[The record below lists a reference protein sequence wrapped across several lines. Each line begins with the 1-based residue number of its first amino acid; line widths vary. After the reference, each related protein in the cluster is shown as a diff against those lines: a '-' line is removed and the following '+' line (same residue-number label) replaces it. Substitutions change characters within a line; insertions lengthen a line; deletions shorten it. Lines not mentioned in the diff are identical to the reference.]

1 MEKPEQPGGTP
12 SARQTAARQREPQT
26 APQQREPQ
34 IGAQTAARQ
43 EETRQTPPALQGDTQ
58 TFPAPQPWEYG
69 QPRIKSKNAA
79 LLQWGCALVILLCAA
94 SALLFAFL
102 PIFPYSADGA
112 DGAFSAFELVQ
123 NGAAAYNAN
132 GSLVAVCAL
141 YLCIALLAP
150 IFLAALLTHAG
161 SYTRNMRKLAWVFSM
176 LQTMWN
182 VVSAGLYI
190 LAVSLSSGSESSA
203 LPFVYCGLSIFLF
216 VFACILYRAKNA
228 DEQAG
233 LTVWDTLGV
242 RAACAGYAAPLAI
255 LFSLGES
262 AILLVFFLCIPLHTN
277 ELFTYT
283 LPDIYNSLLVWKDLA
298 SMDTGRILCIV
309 LFVLLALGCF
319 FRILFSALYA
329 AADGDEKKMLHCKGL
344 SAWGFLFHVA
354 AFILLAAMLWACI
367 GESTFFTML
376 VWLPLFVTL
385 LVLLV
390 SIFDLLPPRAPKP
403 ERQPTKLFR
412 R

>member
-1 MEKPEQPGGTP
+1 MEKPEQPGATP
-12 SARQTAARQREPQT
+12 SAPQTAPQQKQPQTAARQREPQT
-26 APQQREPQ
+26 A
-34 IGAQTAARQ
+34 AQTAARQ
-43 EETRQTPPALQGDTQ
+43 EETRQPL
-58 TFPAPQPWEYG
+58 PAPQPWEYG
-69 QPRIKSKNAA
+69 QPRVKSKNAA
-79 LLQWGCALVILLCAA
+79 LLQWGCALLILLCAA

-102 PIFPYSADGA
+102 RIFPYSADGA

-176 LQTMWN
+176 FQTMWS

-190 LAVSLSSGSESSA
+190 LAVSLSSGGESSA
-203 LPFVYCGLSIFLF
+203 LPYVYCGLSIFLF
-216 VFACILYRAKNA
+216 VFACILCKAKNA

-233 LTVWDTLGV
+233 LTLWDTLGV
-242 RAACAGYAAPLAI
+242 RAACAGYAAPLAV

-376 VWLPLFVTL
+376 VWLSLFVTL
-385 LVLLV
+385 LVLLI
-390 SIFDLLPPRAPKP
+390 SIFDLLPPRAPM
-403 ERQPTKLFR
+403 PTKLFR

>member
-1 MEKPEQPGGTP
+1 MEKPDQPGGTP
-12 SARQTAARQREPQT
+12 SARQTAAQQKQPQT
-26 APQQREPQ
+26 APQQRE
-34 IGAQTAARQ
+34 AQT
-43 EETRQTPPALQGDTQ
+43 ETIQ
-58 TFPAPQPWEYG
+58 TFPAPQTWKYG
-69 QPRIKSKNAA
+69 QPRVKSKNAA
-79 LLQWGCALVILLCAA
+79 LLQWGCALLILLCAA

-102 PIFPYSADGA
+102 RIFPYSADGA

-123 NGAAAYNAN
+123 NGAAAFNAN

-176 LQTMWN
+176 LQTMWS

-190 LAVSLSSGSESSA
+190 LAASLSSGSESSA
-203 LPFVYCGLSIFLF
+203 LPYVYCGLSIFLF

-233 LTVWDTLGV
+233 LTIWDTLGI

-329 AADGDEKKMLHCKGL
+329 AADGDEKKMQHCKGL

-367 GESTFFTML
+367 GESTFVTML
-376 VWLPLFVTL
+376 VWLSLFVTL
-385 LVLLV
+385 LVLLI
-390 SIFDLLPPRAPKP
+390 SIFDLLPPRAPM
-403 ERQPTKLFR
+403 PTKLFKR
-412 R
+412 

>member
-12 SARQTAARQREPQT
+12 SARQT

-43 EETRQTPPALQGDTQ
+43 EEMRQTP
-58 TFPAPQPWEYG
+58 PAPQPWEYG
-69 QPRIKSKNAA
+69 QPRVKSKNAA

-123 NGAAAYNAN
+123 NGAEAYSAN

-176 LQTMWN
+176 LQTMWS

-190 LAVSLSSGSESSA
+190 LAASLSSGGESSA
-203 LPFVYCGLSIFLF
+203 LPYSLALPKGTKRACALRSSSSQKSRFAAIFGNPVAAYLRLLRKGVNVRDFYYFSRKENHTFPQRNSIWQN
-216 VFACILYRAKNA
+216 FACCRK
-228 DEQAG
+228 
-233 LTVWDTLGV
+233 
-242 RAACAGYAAPLAI
+242 
-255 LFSLGES
+255 GE
-262 AILLVFFLCIPLHTN
+262 C
-277 ELFTYT
+277 
-283 LPDIYNSLLVWKDLA
+283 
-298 SMDTGRILCIV
+298 
-309 LFVLLALGCF
+309 
-319 FRILFSALYA
+319 
-329 AADGDEKKMLHCKGL
+329 
-344 SAWGFLFHVA
+344 A
-354 AFILLAAMLWACI
+354 AFL
-367 GESTFFTML
+367 
-376 VWLPLFVTL
+376 
-385 LVLLV
+385 
-390 SIFDLLPPRAPKP
+390 
-403 ERQPTKLFR
+403 
-412 R
+412 

>member
-1 MEKPEQPGGTP
+1 MEKPEQPGATP
-12 SARQTAARQREPQT
+12 SARQT

-43 EETRQTPPALQGDTQ
+43 EETRQPLPAPQGEAQ

-69 QPRIKSKNAA
+69 QPRVKSKNAA
-79 LLQWGCALVILLCAA
+79 LLQWGCALLILLCAA

-102 PIFPYSADGA
+102 RIFPYSADGA

-123 NGAAAYNAN
+123 NGAEAYSAN
-132 GSLVAVCAL
+132 GSLVAVCAF

-161 SYTRNMRKLAWVFSM
+161 SHTRNMRKLAWVFSM
-176 LQTMWN
+176 LQTMWS

-190 LAVSLSSGSESSA
+190 LAASLSSGSESSA
-203 LPFVYCGLSIFLF
+203 LPYVYCGLSILLF

-242 RAACAGYAAPLAI
+242 RAACAGYAATLAI

-262 AILLVFFLCIPLHTN
+262 AILLVFFLCIPLQTN

-367 GESTFFTML
+367 GESTFVTML

>member
-12 SARQTAARQREPQT
+12 SAPQT

-34 IGAQTAARQ
+34 TAAQPVARQ
-43 EETRQTPPALQGDTQ
+43 EETQQPLPAPQGEAQTETIQ
-58 TFPAPQPWEYG
+58 TFPVPQPWEYG
-69 QPRIKSKNAA
+69 QPRVKSKSAA
-79 LLQWGCALVILLCAA
+79 LLQWGCALLILLCAA

-102 PIFPYSADGA
+102 RIFPYSADGA

-176 LQTMWN
+176 FQTMWS

-190 LAVSLSSGSESSA
+190 LAVSLSSGGESSA
-203 LPFVYCGLSIFLF
+203 LPYVYCGLSIFLF
-216 VFACILYRAKNA
+216 VFACILCKAKNA

-233 LTVWDTLGV
+233 LTLWDTLGV
-242 RAACAGYAAPLAI
+242 RAACAGYAAPLAV

-385 LVLLV
+385 LVLLI
-390 SIFDLLPPRAPKP
+390 SIFDLLPPRAPM
-403 ERQPTKLFR
+403 PTKLFR

>member
-12 SARQTAARQREPQT
+12 SAPQTAPQQKQPQT

-43 EETRQTPPALQGDTQ
+43 EETQQTPPAPQGEAQ

-69 QPRIKSKNAA
+69 QPRVKSKNAA

-102 PIFPYSADGA
+102 RIFPYSADGT

-132 GSLVAVCAL
+132 GSLVAVCAF
-141 YLCIALLAP
+141 YLSIALLAP

-176 LQTMWN
+176 FQTMWS

-190 LAVSLSSGSESSA
+190 LAASLSSGSESSA
-203 LPFVYCGLSIFLF
+203 LPYVYCGLSIFLF
-216 VFACILYRAKNA
+216 VFACILHRAKNA

-367 GESTFFTML
+367 GESTFVTML
-376 VWLPLFVTL
+376 VWLSLFVTL
-385 LVLLV
+385 LVLLI
-390 SIFDLLPPRAPKP
+390 SIFDLLPPRAPM
-403 ERQPTKLFR
+403 PTKLFR